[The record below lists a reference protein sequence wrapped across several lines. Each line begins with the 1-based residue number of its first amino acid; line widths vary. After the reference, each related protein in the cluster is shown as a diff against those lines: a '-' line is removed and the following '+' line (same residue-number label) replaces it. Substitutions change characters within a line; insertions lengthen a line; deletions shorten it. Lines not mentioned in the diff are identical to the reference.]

1 MAGRLHEFD
10 ADGERAKL
18 GLREQV
24 CLDSLD
30 DADQPLASLVIT
42 ETGTTGMYG
51 AWATGESRMYLALA
65 TLGYTPKPG
74 GGGSYGYGKAGLIRG
89 SATHSVIAYSC
100 FREGSAEPGVTRRLL
115 GMTYWG
121 QHSLDDQSYPGFA
134 RLGRHEGEAVVPFE
148 NDEADEIAESLGLDP
163 RDPTGGR
170 DFGSTF
176 LVVEP
181 TVEPEDLR
189 HAIERYWWPAL
200 EDPSISFGVSIRT
213 DGGVEHPRP
222 KRDPVL
228 RSFIK
233 AYDLATIPQDNPP
246 QHGQRNILTKI
257 DGLAVGTLGLV
268 AEPDDWSYPQ
278 QTEVEA
284 AHPVEHRSL
293 VALMRKPRMVVEY
306 YVVGQA
312 PPFVRGAFVADDAL
326 DATLRQT
333 EPKGHDAWQ
342 TQPDDDG
349 DPVAA
354 ERAKQVLNRIKSN
367 AMTFRRSLK
376 PPKPPQ
382 EQMRLPEFDR
392 LMRQILRGNGGDLPP
407 PPPGEREVSI
417 RLQTKRREA
426 GPGRLQATGVAR
438 FDLDEKFNGDEA
450 KVIVRLRYLLVEDG
464 QAGDAIPLT
473 ITAPYGFERF
483 DGSDRYSG
491 TIHRGS
497 PVQFEF
503 ESEPYE
509 DLWSGRMVSEVEL
522 VRGETA

>member
-1 MAGRLHEFD
+1 MHEFD

-30 DADQPLASLVIT
+30 DAGQPLASLVIT

-246 QHGQRNILTKI
+246 QHGQRSILTKI

-312 PPFVRGAFVADDAL
+312 PPFVRGAFVADDEI

-438 FDLDEKFNGDEA
+438 FDLDEKFNSDKA
-450 KVIVRLRYLLVEDG
+450 NVIVRLRYLLVEDG

-473 ITAPYGFERF
+473 VTKPYGFERV